1 MKLSTLNSK
10 LNLLAVGSNAK
21 TIKSDNDNQLTAI
34 LYLAPSTNSG
44 YNTCPKASP
53 GCTAACLY
61 TAGRGK
67 FSTVQN
73 ARIRKTKL
81 FFEDRNTFLK
91 QLHSDLS
98 LFENYCKDNDIKP
111 FVRLN
116 GTSDISWEKY
126 GIFDKYPNIQFYDY
140 TKILNR
146 KVSKYSNYHLTFSRS
161 EDTKESDIVRAF
173 SQNMNTT
180 IVFKDEIPVT
190 WKIQGTDYKV
200 IDGDLNDLRPLD
212 EPNVIVALK
221 AKGDAKSDTSGFV
234 IHG

>member
-21 TIKSDNDNQLTAI
+21 TSKGDGEEYLTAI

-67 FSTVQN
+67 FSSVQN

-81 FFEDRNTFLK
+81 FFEDRDTFLK
-91 QLHSDLS
+91 QLHSDIS
-98 LFENYCKDNDIKP
+98 LFETYCKDNNIKP
-111 FVRLN
+111 FIRLN

-126 GIFDKYPNIQFYDY
+126 GIFEKYPDIQFYDY

-161 EDTKESDIVRAF
+161 ENTPDSDIIKAF
-173 SQNMNTT
+173 KQNMNTT
-180 IVFKDEIPVT
+180 VVFKDEIPVV
-190 WKIQGTDYKV
+190 WKIQNKEYKV
-200 IDGDLNDLRPLD
+200 IDGDTNDLRPLD
-212 EPNVIVALK
+212 ENNVIVALK
-221 AKGDAKSDTSGFV
+221 AKGDAKKDTSGFV
-234 IHG
+234 IYG